1 MNSAYSAG
9 TWVQGMAQLMAMQGR
24 GPLGNS
30 ADAALAGSSYASAG
44 GVPHAGSTGALSDDL
59 QFGPGTLPQGASSAT
74 CSLVHLG
81 TARHVVVCPVVMYL

>member
-59 QFGPGTLPQGASSAT
+59 QFGPGTLPQGASPAT
-74 CSLVHLG
+74 CSLVHLAI
-81 TARHVVVCPVVMYL
+81 ARHVVVCPVVM